1 VINVKIEDSLDE
13 YMIRGYEVILK
24 KVTPAGSSGKIY
36 LPVGWVGKRV
46 KIIRIDR

>member
-1 VINVKIEDSLDE
+1 VVNVKIEDSLDE
-13 YMIRGYEVILK
+13 YKIRGYEVILK